1 MKTFHYVFLAGL
13 LFLSSSCITPEST
26 DSGNV
31 FDRKAMLARYAEQFI
46 EPAFAELRRSTSE
59 LHAKAGSYA
68 DAPSPAALSA
78 ARKAWAEAMLSW
90 QQANAFNFGPAGESG
105 LRKTLLEEI
114 ATFPVSENKIEQAI
128 ARGDHRFDNFDRD
141 ARGLLAL
148 EYLLFGKGQGDDAL
162 SQAFSLS
169 PTRKTH
175 LKALSG
181 HLKERAEEVAAAWT
195 AYRESFIAN
204 AGTDAG
210 SSTSLLYN
218 AFVQSYEHLK
228 NFKVGLPAGKRPG
241 QTKAEPQ
248 LVEGYYSGLS
258 LPLLKSHFNALENLY
273 LGRSATGVAGTG
285 FREYLDSVE
294 GGPALVALTLAQLQA
309 VRKALESVPG
319 EVPFSQLVA
328 SAHPSVESLHTE
340 LQKLTR
346 FFKSDMSSLLGISIT
361 YNSGD
366 GD

>member
-1 MKTFHYVFLAGL
+1 MQHPFYFLLAGFL
-13 LFLSSSCITPEST
+13 LLPSCITPDSN
-26 DSGNV
+26 DSGNA
-31 FDRKAMLARYAEQFI
+31 FDRKAMLTRYAEQFI

-59 LHAKAGSYA
+59 LHAKVGSYA

-114 ATFPVSENKIEQAI
+114 ATFPASESKIEQAI

-141 ARGLLAL
+141 ARGLLAV
-148 EYLLFGKGQGDDAL
+148 EYLLFGKDQNDDTMIQTL
-162 SQAFSLS
+162 SAS
-169 PTRKTH
+169 PSRKMH

-258 LPLLKSHFNALENLY
+258 LPLLKGHFNALENVY

-285 FREYLDSVE
+285 FRAYLETVE
-294 GGPALVALTLAQLQA
+294 GGTELVALTLVQLQA
-309 VRKALESVPG
+309 VRKALEAVPS
-319 EVPFSQLVA
+319 EVPFSQLIA
-328 SAHPSVESLHTE
+328 STHPSVETLHTE